1 MGASAQQRILGA
13 LELMPGIPVV
23 IATSGIG
30 VPVRP
35 TAVNAP
41 VMSIADNGYGLPI
54 VLDNKGTPFI
64 VQGFTPV
71 TWNFQSRSMTAGTNG
86 QHVGY
91 STGAATLPQPAFGSI
106 SGQPT
111 AVTTLLSFYNDTA
124 SGRYLAVFQGNYL
137 LALQGLKVSIG
148 GFPIT
153 SYEGELIGG
162 NTWFRFAAGVG
173 NLTPGAVYELLF
185 GF

>member
-1 MGASAQQRILGA
+1 
-13 LELMPGIPVV
+13 MPGFPVV
-23 IATSGIG
+23 IATNGIG
-30 VPVRP
+30 LPVRP

-41 VMSIADNGYGLPI
+41 VMSIAANGFGAPI
-54 VLDNKGTPFI
+54 VLDNKGSPFI
-64 VQGFTPV
+64 VEGFTPV
-71 TWNFQSRSMTAGTNG
+71 SWNFQPITMTAGTNG

-106 SGQPT
+106 SAQPT
-111 AVTTLLSFYNDTA
+111 AATTLLSFYNDTA

-137 LALQGLKVSIG
+137 LALQGLKITIG

-153 SYEGELIGG
+153 SYETELISG
-162 NTWFRFAAGVG
+162 NTWVRFAAGVG
-173 NLTPGAVYELLF
+173 NLTPAAVYELAF